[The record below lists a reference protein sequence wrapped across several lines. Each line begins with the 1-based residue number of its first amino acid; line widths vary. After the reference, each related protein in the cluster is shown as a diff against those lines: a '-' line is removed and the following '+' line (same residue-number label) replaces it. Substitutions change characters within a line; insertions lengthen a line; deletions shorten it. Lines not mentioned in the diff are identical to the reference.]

1 MKSFFKNLIVLF
13 TALLITGMSVSA
25 EELTDQEIE
34 NIVRRSYQYVAMYN
48 VNNKF
53 AFKNGGWNTV
63 VADTQLK
70 DHTLRDI
77 ARSNND
83 RKKYSVGENGGMKLN
98 ADGGIEV
105 YVSEKK
111 PENVPEEDWLPISR
125 KDENL
130 DVILRLY
137 MPDIEKYK
145 TWNPPKAEMVGG
157 M

>member
-1 MKSFFKNLIVLF
+1 M
-13 TALLITGMSVSA
+13 
-25 EELTDQEIE
+25 
-34 NIVRRSYQYVAMYN
+34 
-48 VNNKF
+48 
-53 AFKNGGWNTV
+53 
-63 VADTQLK
+63 ADTQLK